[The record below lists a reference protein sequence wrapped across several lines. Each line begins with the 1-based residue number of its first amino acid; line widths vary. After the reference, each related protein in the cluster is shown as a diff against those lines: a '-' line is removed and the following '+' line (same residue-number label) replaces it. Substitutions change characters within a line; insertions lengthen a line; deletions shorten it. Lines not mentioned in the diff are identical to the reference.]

1 MALATSQ
8 NAPTA
13 GGHLEILARV
23 AHREAVLAREAA
35 GARVRGDRRRL
46 GQLAREQV
54 VEAHLRRAVQR
65 RRAVMGL
72 AVVDEPQV
80 AVAVLGEQRLGL
92 GDVDSPRSAWET
104 SRPRSYGVWGSR
116 RPA

>member
-1 MALATSQ
+1 MAV
-8 NAPTA
+8 
-13 GGHLEILARV
+13 GHQPERADRGRHREILARV

-35 GARVRGDRRRL
+35 GAGVRGDPRRL

-54 VEAHLRRAVQR
+54 VEAHLRQAVQR

-72 AVVDEPQV
+72 AVVHEPQV
-80 AVAVLGEQRLGL
+80 GVAVLGEQRLGL
-92 GDVDSPRSAWET
+92 GDVDEPAQRVGDLAAAVV
-104 SRPRSYGVWGSR
+104 GVWGSR